1 MFESSYPD
9 NSISKWKS
17 VCVHFLRWLS
27 RPHLNCR
34 LPFSN
39 PEKKLNF
46 ANVTRWGWFLGLS
59 NERQQN
65 KTLGTKQYSKL
76 DSILKFNVED
86 SSRSKNTF
94 ILIIKCSGI
103 IFQKREYQGVATSR
117 LVYTPAIEDDG
128 RYLTCR
134 VLAGGRIK
142 ESLEDTWEIKV
153 LCE

>member
-1 MFESSYPD
+1 MRTHENAKTRKSSVETYE
-9 NSISKWKS
+9 NAIFYLFLSKIFNQ
-17 VCVHFLRWLS
+17 VH
-27 RPHLNCR
+27 
-34 LPFSN
+34 
-39 PEKKLNF
+39 
-46 ANVTRWGWFLGLS
+46 
-59 NERQQN
+59 
-65 KTLGTKQYSKL
+65 
-76 DSILKFNVED
+76 